1 MHLTP
6 GQKNL
11 NKDESLDILGTI
23 EVNQVSI
30 NFQLPAMKTHYPSK
44 GKAFPLQIVLVVP
57 FLIQIFAAVSLVG
70 YLSFKNGERAVNYLA
85 EKFIDRTTEV
95 VDEHLKSYLSIPQ
108 SLNQINADAIHR
120 GILDVRD
127 RQTLGKYF
135 WDQMQVYDLTYI
147 GIGLITGE
155 GLGAARYDGKTI
167 VIDDWTAKPPNNTF
181 TYATDNQGNRTQV
194 NARWDWNN
202 FSESWYTQP
211 IAAGKPI
218 WGKIVTANL
227 PTGPYIS
234 ASASRPIYDSQNRL
248 LGMIATDIH
257 LSKLSD
263 FLHSLNISQSGKVF
277 LLERDGTLIAS
288 SVTEKPF
295 VLVNEQIRRLKA
307 IDSSDPMIQNIARH
321 LQTFNGF
328 KSITQDT
335 DFKLEVQGKRH
346 FVDAIPWRDKYGLD
360 WLVVVS
366 VPEDTFMAQINAN
379 TRTTIALCFGAL
391 VIASVM
397 SVFTSHWIVRPIL
410 RLNWASK
417 AMASGN
423 LDQQVETSIIQELNT
438 LSNSFNQ
445 MAGQLHESFTALE
458 KSKEELEDRVEE
470 RTTEL
475 KNALEELQRTQ
486 SQVIQSEKMS
496 SLGQLVAGVAHEINN
511 PVNFIHGNLVHVQQY
526 TQDLLAF
533 VQLYQQYNPNPTA
546 EIQTL
551 AEDIDLE
558 FLQSDLPKIL
568 SSMKVGTERICQ
580 IVLSLRNFSR
590 IDEAEFKSVDI
601 HEGIHSTLMILQ
613 HRLKAK
619 PEQPE
624 IEVIKDYGTL
634 PLVECYAGQLNQVFM
649 NILVNAIDALEENNT
664 KRTYKEIEENPS
676 QIKIRTS
683 VVDSKWLEI
692 AIADNGVGISKEFQQ
707 RIFDPFFTTKPVGKG
722 TGMGMSIS
730 YQIITEKHGGKLE
743 CFSTP
748 GKGTEFIIQIP
759 LQLKLHEVV

>member
-1 MHLTP
+1 
-6 GQKNL
+6 
-11 NKDESLDILGTI
+11 
-23 EVNQVSI
+23 
-30 NFQLPAMKTHYPSK
+30 MKTHNNK

-57 FLIQIFAAVSLVG
+57 FLIQIFGAVSLVG
-70 YLSFKNGERAVNYLA
+70 YLSFKNGQRTVNDLV
-85 EKFIDRTTEV
+85 EQLIDRTSEV

-108 SLNQINADAIHR
+108 TLNQINADAIHR

-127 RQTLGKYF
+127 RQTVGKYF
-135 WDQMQVYDLTYI
+135 WDQMHASDLTYI
-147 GIGLITGE
+147 GIGLTTGE

-167 VIDDWTAKPPNNTF
+167 TIDDWTAKLPNNIS

-202 FSESWYTQP
+202 FKESWYTQP

-218 WGKIVTANL
+218 WAKIVTGNF
-227 PTGPYIS
+227 PTGPYIA

-248 LGMIATDIH
+248 LGMIACDIH
-257 LSKLSD
+257 LLKLSD
-263 FLHSLNISQSGKVF
+263 FLRNLDISKSGQVF

-288 SVTEKPF
+288 SGTEKPF
-295 VLVNEQIRRLKA
+295 VLVNQDIRRLRA
-307 IDSSDPMIQNIARH
+307 IDSSDPVIQNIGKH
-321 LQTFNGF
+321 LQTSGF
-328 KSITQDT
+328 GSITQDT
-335 DFKLEVQGKRH
+335 DFQLEVQGKRY
-346 FVDAIPWRDKYGLD
+346 FVDVAPWRDKYGLN
-360 WLVVVS
+360 WLMVVS
-366 VPEDTFMAQINAN
+366 VPENTFMAEINAN

-391 VIASVM
+391 VVASVM
-397 SVFTSHWIVRPIL
+397 GVFTSHWIVRPIL

-423 LDQQVETSIIQELNT
+423 LAQTVETSVIQELNT
-438 LSNSFNQ
+438 LSNSFNY
-445 MAGQLHESFTALE
+445 MAEQLYESFTALE
-458 KSKEELEDRVEE
+458 KSKEKLEDRVEE

-475 KNALEELQRTQ
+475 KNALGELQRTQ

-511 PVNFIHGNLVHVQQY
+511 PVNFIHGNLVHVQEY

-533 VQLYQQYNPNPTA
+533 VQLYQQHDPKPAA
-546 EIQTL
+546 EIQTFT
-551 AEDIDLE
+551 EDIDLE
-558 FLQSDLPKIL
+558 FLQEDLPKML
-568 SSMKVGTERICQ
+568 SSMRVGTERIRQ

-601 HEGIHSTLMILQ
+601 HEGIDSTLMILQ

-624 IEVIKDYGTL
+624 IEVIKDYGTI

-664 KRTYKEIEENPS
+664 KHTYQEIEENPS
-676 QIKIRTS
+676 RIKIRTS
-683 VVDSKWLEI
+683 VINSTWLEI

-707 RIFDPFFTTKPVGKG
+707 RIFDPFFTTKPIGKG

-743 CFSTP
+743 CFSTS

-759 LQLKLHEVV
+759 LQLNVNQVV

>member
-1 MHLTP
+1 
-6 GQKNL
+6 
-11 NKDESLDILGTI
+11 
-23 EVNQVSI
+23 
-30 NFQLPAMKTHYPSK
+30 MKTHYPSK

-57 FLIQIFAAVSLVG
+57 FVIQIFGAVSLVG
-70 YLSFKNGERAVNYLA
+70 YLSFKNGQRAVNDLA
-85 EKFIDRTTEV
+85 EQLIDRTTDV

-108 SLNQINADAIHR
+108 TLNQINADAIRR

-127 RQTLGKYF
+127 RKTLGKYF

-147 GIGLITGE
+147 GIGLTTGE

-167 VIDDWTAKPPNNTF
+167 TIDDWTAKPPNNIS

-194 NARWDWNN
+194 NTRWDWDN

-218 WGKIVTANL
+218 WAKIYTANF
-227 PTGPYIS
+227 PTGPYIT

-257 LSKLSD
+257 LLKLSD
-263 FLHSLNISQSGKVF
+263 FLRSLNISKSGQVF

-288 SVTEKPF
+288 SGTEKPF
-295 VLVNEQIRRLKA
+295 VLVNQKIRRLRA
-307 IDSSDPMIQNIARH
+307 IDSSDLIIQNIAKH
-321 LQTFNGF
+321 FQTLGF
-328 KSITQDT
+328 ESITQDT
-335 DFKLEVQGKRH
+335 DFQLEIQGKRH
-346 FVDAIPWRDKYGLD
+346 FVDVLPWRDKYGLN
-360 WLVVVS
+360 WLMVVT
-366 VPEDTFMAQINAN
+366 VPENIFMEQINAN

-391 VIASVM
+391 VVASVM
-397 SVFTSHWIVRPIL
+397 GVFTSHWIIHPIL
-410 RLNWASK
+410 RLNRASE

-423 LDQQVETSIIQELNT
+423 LDQRVKTSVVRELNT
-438 LSNSFNQ
+438 LSSSFNH

-458 KSKEELEDRVEE
+458 KSKEELEDRVED

-475 KNALEELQRTQ
+475 KNALKELQRTQ
-486 SQVIQSEKMS
+486 AQVIQSEKMS

-511 PVNFIHGNLVHVQQY
+511 PVNFIHGNLVYVQEY

-533 VQLYQQYNPNPTA
+533 VQLYQQYDSNPAP
-546 EIQTL
+546 EIQTA
-551 AEDIDLE
+551 AEDMDLE
-558 FLQSDLPKIL
+558 FLQEDLPKML
-568 SSMKVGTERICQ
+568 SSMKVGTDRIRQ

-601 HEGIHSTLMILQ
+601 HEGIDSTLMILQ
-613 HRLKAK
+613 HRLKVK

-624 IEVIKDYGTL
+624 IEVIKDYGTV

-664 KRTYKEIEENPS
+664 KRTYQEIQDNPS
-676 QIKIRTS
+676 RIKIRTS
-683 VVDSKWLEI
+683 VVNSTWLEV

-730 YQIITEKHGGKLE
+730 YQIVTEKHGGKLE
-743 CFSTP
+743 CFSTF
-748 GKGTEFIIQIP
+748 GEGTEFIIQVP
-759 LQLKLHEVV
+759 LQVKVHEVV

>member
-1 MHLTP
+1 
-6 GQKNL
+6 
-11 NKDESLDILGTI
+11 
-23 EVNQVSI
+23 
-30 NFQLPAMKTHYPSK
+30 MKTPYLSK
-44 GKAFPLQIVLVVP
+44 AKAFPLQIVLIVP

-70 YLSFKNGERAVNYLA
+70 YLSFKNGQRAVNDLA
-85 EKFIDRTTEV
+85 QQLIERTSDV

-108 SLNQINADAIHR
+108 TLNQINADAIHR
-120 GILDVRD
+120 GLLDVGD

-135 WDQMQVYDLTYI
+135 WDQMQAYDLTYI
-147 GIGLITGE
+147 GIGLTTGE
-155 GLGAARYDGKTI
+155 GLGVARYDGKTI
-167 VIDDWTAKPPNNTF
+167 TIDDWTAKLSNNTS
-181 TYATDNQGNRTQV
+181 TYATDDRGNRTQI
-194 NARWDWNN
+194 NTRWTWNN
-202 FSESWYTQP
+202 FTESWYTQP

-218 WGKIVTANL
+218 WAKIVTANL

-257 LSKLSD
+257 LLKLSD
-263 FLHSLNISQSGKVF
+263 FLRSLNISQSGRVF

-288 SVTEKPF
+288 SGTEKPF
-295 VLVNEQIRRLKA
+295 VVVNQKIRRLHS
-307 IDSSDPMIQNIARH
+307 IDSSDPIIQNVGRH
-321 LQTFNGF
+321 FQTSGF
-328 KSITQDT
+328 GSITQDT
-335 DFKLEVQGKRH
+335 DFQLEMEGKRH
-346 FVDAIPWRDKYGLD
+346 YVHVLPWREKYGLN
-360 WLVVVS
+360 WLMVVS
-366 VPEDTFMAQINAN
+366 VPENTFMTQINAN
-379 TRTTIALCFGAL
+379 TRITIALCFGAL

-397 SVFTSHWIVRPIL
+397 GVFTSYWIVRPIL
-410 RLNWASK
+410 RLNWASE

-423 LDQQVETSIIQELNT
+423 FNQTLETSPIQELNS

-445 MAGQLHESFTALE
+445 MAGQLHESFSALE
-458 KSKEELEDRVEE
+458 KNKEELEERVEE

-475 KNALEELQRTQ
+475 KNALGELQRTQ

-511 PVNFIHGNLVHVQQY
+511 PVNFIHGNLAHVQEY
-526 TQDLLAF
+526 TQDLLALM
-533 VQLYQQYNPNPTA
+533 QLYQQYNPYPAA
-546 EIQTL
+546 EIQTVS
-551 AEDIDLE
+551 EDIDLE
-558 FLQSDLPKIL
+558 FLQEDLPKML
-568 SSMKVGTERICQ
+568 SSMRVGTDRIRQ

-590 IDEAEFKSVDI
+590 IDEAEFKRVNV
-601 HEGIHSTLMILQ
+601 HEGIDSTLMILQ
-613 HRLKAK
+613 HRLKGK

-624 IEVIKDYGTL
+624 IEVIKDYGTV

-664 KRTYKEIEENPS
+664 KLTYQEIKENPS

-683 VVDSKWLEI
+683 VVNSTWLEV
-692 AIADNGVGISKEFQQ
+692 AIADNGVGISQEFLQ

-748 GKGTEFIIQIP
+748 EKGTEFIIQIP
-759 LQLKLHEVV
+759 LRLRNG